1 MNRRL
6 TTSLFYFAITFA
18 LGCAVQ
24 GRPFEKATAPPNNAT
39 IYVYRP
45 YKFESSLLKPPVT
58 CGDQSA
64 SIGPGGYHAFVVPA
78 GQTVECSVQTETID
92 QVEIHAEPRVYYF
105 KEDFGWGVLRG
116 HPHLN
121 PIDADEAQTE
131 IQKCCVLEN

>member
-6 TTSLFYFAITFA
+6 TISLFLAIAFAA
-18 LGCAVQ
+18 ACAVQ
-24 GRPFEKATAPPNNAT
+24 GRPFEKAKASPGNAI

-64 SIGPGGYHAFVVPA
+64 EIGPGGYHAFVVPA
-78 GQTVECSVQTETID
+78 GQTVECSVKTETID
-92 QVEIHAEPRVYYF
+92 QVEIHAEPHAYYF

-121 PIDADEAQTE
+121 PADADEAQTE
-131 IQKCCVLEN
+131 IQNCCVLEK